1 MNISLN
7 SAIGIKNPIIMKLVG
22 IEEIIMMVDPEA
34 TNNFISTLVDQK
46 LRIPSEECKRWSC
59 LKKW

>member
-1 MNISLN
+1 
-7 SAIGIKNPIIMKLVG
+7 MKLVG